1 MDDITRHLSQAIGP
15 RPAGSENEHQASQY
29 IARTMTDIGLKVEIS
44 PFSFLG
50 WQPTRPATAQLL
62 APETR
67 EIPAGSFLFSGSAPE
82 GGIEGRVAHVGT
94 MYLCRDFFEWPK
106 YAVKAE
112 DGSDLG
118 YLVANAGGPAITFVL
133 YELGRLF
140 GRMPYVVVDLPTHE
154 YFQKQLAAGR
164 EVRVRMDTAGVVTDG
179 LLSHNVMGVLPGKYL
194 PDEEIIVC
202 AHFDSTLGSPG
213 ACDNASGVDAMLRVA
228 ETLAQGPALAKTV
241 RFIAFG
247 AEEYLMF
254 GSKFYVAGL
263 KEKGLLDRIK
273 NVVNLDMVGF
283 GDHLAVTV
291 TPESYK
297 RRLQSVFAGLPDA
310 VPVEYNSAVLPVSD
324 HYPFYEEGIPVAMF
338 LGWPYDDYHQTT
350 DSRDKIDPDMIR
362 RTAEAATEV
371 VRQTAGR

>member
-1 MDDITRHLSQAIGP
+1 MENVTRHLSQTIGP
-15 RPAGSENEHQASQY
+15 RPAGSENEYQAGQH
-29 IARTMTDIGLKVEIS
+29 IAKTMTSLGLTTEIQ
-44 PFSFLG
+44 PFYFLG
-50 WQPTRPATAQLL
+50 WEPTRPAKVQLL

-82 GGIEGRVAHVGT
+82 GGIEGQIAYVGT

-106 YAVKAE
+106 YAVKAA

-140 GRMPYVVVDLPTHE
+140 GRMPYVVVDLATHD
-154 YFQKQLAAGR
+154 YFQEQLAAGR
-164 EVRVRMDTAGVVTDG
+164 KVRVNMDTAGVVSDG
-179 LLSHNVMGVLPGKYL
+179 LLSHNVMGVLPGTCL
-194 PDEEIIVC
+194 PDEEIVVC
-202 AHFDSTLGSPG
+202 AHFDSTLTSPG
-213 ACDNASGVDAMLRVA
+213 ACDNASGVDAMLRIA
-228 ETLAQGPALAKTV
+228 EKMAQGPKPVKTI

-254 GSKFYVAGL
+254 GSKFYVASL
-263 KEKGLLDRIK
+263 KEKGLLDRVK

-297 RRLQSVFAGLPDA
+297 RRLQSIFAGLTDA
-310 VPVEYNSAVLPVSD
+310 VRVEYNSAVLPVSD
-324 HYPFYEEGIPVAMF
+324 HHPFYEEGIPVAMF
-338 LGWPYDDYHQTT
+338 LGWPYDDYHQSSDTY
-350 DSRDKIDPDMIR
+350 DKIDPEMIK
-362 RTAEAATEV
+362 RTTEAATEV
-371 VRQTAGR
+371 VRQMAGR